1 MGYGGK
7 TVNGLSSLG
16 PKMGGK
22 AHGGGVKIEKNKISQ
37 SQDNVLSGK
46 FTSMGSAKIVG
57 KGMMKYLAGE
67 PVGMAK
73 YKSAAQRKAA
83 HASMAEGAGKYG
95 KHMGPEKE
103 LVGKQENLPEAL
115 KSKIEAAPG
124 KYGHK
129 KSKGKLPKSMKDEAI
144 ANKKKMKG
152 KGEKAGGPNKYGKHK
167 GPKKADYDKDMAEER
182 IQIKDDKKK
191 IFQDDKKKRDSE
203 GPAKERTA
211 VKSVNEIDGKKD
223 NYSYQ
228 KPVKT
233 ETLKEVKKPRKAS
246 KEIAKSKIEAGKKL
260 KKEGRQEKRA
270 ARKNARKIKR
280 SARLDKKIAL
290 QEFKGKQKVKSGDQQ
305 GAKAKRDRVENL
317 KARKAKK

>member
-7 TVNGLSSLG
+7 TANGLSSLG

-67 PVGMAK
+67 PVGMGK
-73 YKSAAQRKAA
+73 YKSNAQRKAA
-83 HASMAEGAGKYG
+83 HASMAEKGAGKYG
-95 KHMGPEKE
+95 KHKGAAQARPDYIDIDGDGNKTESM
-103 LVGKQENLPEAL
+103 KQ
-115 KSKIEAAPG
+115 AADGMG

-129 KSKGKLPKSMKDEAI
+129 K
-144 ANKKKMKG
+144 
-152 KGEKAGGPNKYGKHK
+152 GPHK
-167 GPKKADYDKDMAEER
+167 EP
-182 IQIKDDKKK
+182 Q
-191 IFQDDKKKRDSE
+191 
-203 GPAKERTA
+203 AKERTA

-246 KEIAKSKIEAGKKL
+246 KDIGKSKIEAGKKL

-270 ARKNARKIKR
+270 ARKDARKSKR

-290 QEFKGKQKVKSGDQQ
+290 QEFKGKQKLKSGDKL
-305 GAKAKRDRVENL
+305 GAKAKQDRIANL

>member
-67 PVGMAK
+67 PVGMGK
-73 YKSAAQRKAA
+73 YKSNAQRKAA
-83 HASMAEGAGKYG
+83 HASMAEQGAGKYG

-124 KYGHK
+124 KYG
-129 KSKGKLPKSMKDEAI
+129 
-144 ANKKKMKG
+144 
-152 KGEKAGGPNKYGKHK
+152 KHK

-182 IQIKDDKKK
+182 IQIKNDKEK
-191 IFQDDKKKRDSE
+191 IFQDDKKKRKSE

-211 VKSVNEIDGKKD
+211 VKSVNEINAKKD

-246 KEIAKSKIEAGKKL
+246 KEIGKSKIEAGKKL

-270 ARKNARKIKR
+270 ARKDARKSKR

-290 QEFKGKQKVKSGDQQ
+290 QEFKGKQKAKAGDQL
-305 GAKAKRDRVENL
+305 GAQAKQNRVKNL

>member
-67 PVGMAK
+67 PVGMGK
-73 YKSAAQRKAA
+73 YKSNAQRKAA
-83 HASMAEGAGKYG
+83 HASMAEQGAGKYG

-124 KYGHK
+124 KYG
-129 KSKGKLPKSMKDEAI
+129 
-144 ANKKKMKG
+144 
-152 KGEKAGGPNKYGKHK
+152 KHK

-182 IQIKDDKKK
+182 IQIKNDKEK
-191 IFQDDKKKRDSE
+191 IFQDDKKKRKSE

-211 VKSVNEIDGKKD
+211 VKSVNEINAKKD

-246 KEIAKSKIEAGKKL
+246 KEIGKSKIEAGKKL

-270 ARKNARKIKR
+270 ARKDARKSKR

>member
-7 TVNGLSSLG
+7 TANGLSSLG

-67 PVGMAK
+67 PVGMGK
-73 YKSAAQRKAA
+73 YKSNAQRKAA
-83 HASMAEGAGKYG
+83 HASMAEQGAGKYG

-124 KYGHK
+124 KYG
-129 KSKGKLPKSMKDEAI
+129 
-144 ANKKKMKG
+144 
-152 KGEKAGGPNKYGKHK
+152 KHK

-182 IQIKDDKKK
+182 IQIKNDKEK
-191 IFQDDKKKRDSE
+191 IFQDDKKKRKSE

-211 VKSVNEIDGKKD
+211 VKSVNEIDRKKD

-246 KEIAKSKIEAGKKL
+246 KEIGKSKIEAGKKL

-270 ARKNARKIKR
+270 ARKDARKSKR

-290 QEFKGKQKVKSGDQQ
+290 QEFKGKQAKDGKEKGINSKALRKS
-305 GAKAKRDRVENL
+305 KRVDKL

>member
-1 MGYGGK
+1 
-7 TVNGLSSLG
+7 
-16 PKMGGK
+16 
-22 AHGGGVKIEKNKISQ
+22 
-37 SQDNVLSGK
+37 
-46 FTSMGSAKIVG
+46 MGSAKIVG

-67 PVGMAK
+67 PVGMGK
-73 YKSAAQRKAA
+73 YKSSAQRKAA
-83 HASMAEGAGKYG
+83 HASMAEQGAGKYG

-124 KYGHK
+124 KYG
-129 KSKGKLPKSMKDEAI
+129 
-144 ANKKKMKG
+144 
-152 KGEKAGGPNKYGKHK
+152 KHK

-182 IQIKDDKKK
+182 IQIKNDKEK
-191 IFQDDKKKRDSE
+191 IFQDDKKKRKSE

-246 KEIAKSKIEAGKKL
+246 KEIGKSKIEAGKKL
-260 KKEGRQEKRA
+260 KKEGRQEKRT

-290 QEFKGKQKVKSGDQQ
+290 QEFKGKQKAKAGDQL
-305 GAKAKRDRVENL
+305 GAQAKQNRVKNL

>member
-7 TVNGLSSLG
+7 TANGLSSLG

-67 PVGMAK
+67 PVGMGK
-73 YKSAAQRKAA
+73 YKNNAQRKAA
-83 HASMAEGAGKYG
+83 HASMAEQGAGKYG

-124 KYGHK
+124 KYG
-129 KSKGKLPKSMKDEAI
+129 
-144 ANKKKMKG
+144 
-152 KGEKAGGPNKYGKHK
+152 KHK

-182 IQIKDDKKK
+182 IQIKNDKEK
-191 IFQDDKKKRDSE
+191 IFQDDKKKRKSE

-246 KEIAKSKIEAGKKL
+246 KEIGKSKIEAGKKL

-270 ARKNARKIKR
+270 ARKDARKSKR

-290 QEFKGKQKVKSGDQQ
+290 QEFKGKQAKDGKEKGINSKALRKS
-305 GAKAKRDRVENL
+305 KRVDKL

>member
-1 MGYGGK
+1 MGIGK
-7 TVNGLSSLG
+7 KITKGSIGSGVNIAHKS
-16 PKMGGK
+16 KM
-22 AHGGGVKIEKNKISQ
+22 SQ
-37 SQDNVLSGK
+37 SAKNQMSFPGGMPGPGQYGK
-46 FTSMGSAKIVG
+46 VVG
-57 KGMMKYLAGE
+57 KGMMKYLSGE
-67 PVGMAK
+67 PVGMGK
-73 YKSAAQRKAA
+73 YKSDAQRKAA

-103 LVGKQENLPEAL
+103 LVGKQKNLPEEL
-115 KSKIEAAPG
+115 KKKIEEAPG

-129 KSKGKLPKSMKDEAI
+129 K
-144 ANKKKMKG
+144 
-152 KGEKAGGPNKYGKHK
+152 
-167 GPKKADYDKDMAEER
+167 GPKKADY
-182 IQIKDDKKK
+182 
-191 IFQDDKKKRDSE
+191 DSE

-211 VKSVNEIDGKKD
+211 VKSVNEIDSKKD

>member
-7 TVNGLSSLG
+7 TANGLSSLG

-67 PVGMAK
+67 PVGMGK
-73 YKSAAQRKAA
+73 YKSNAQRKAA
-83 HASMAEGAGKYG
+83 HASMAEQGAGKYG

-129 KSKGKLPKSMKDEAI
+129 K
-144 ANKKKMKG
+144 
-152 KGEKAGGPNKYGKHK
+152 GKHK
-167 GPKKADYDKDMAEER
+167 GPAMPFGKGSVDSEKADADEVVVSAKALTNRQAKTKRKARLEKDPVKKERLEKRSERQAARQKRKEIRKSKREE
-182 IQIKDDKKK
+182 IKKTRK
-191 IFQDDKKKRDSE
+191 S
-203 GPAKERTA
+203 PAKT
-211 VKSVNEIDGKKD
+211 KKYIQD
-223 NYSYQ
+223 
-228 KPVKT
+228 
-233 ETLKEVKKPRKAS
+233 KE
-246 KEIAKSKIEAGKKL
+246 SKIEGKAVRIIGSGSGKVLASRNKKEVGKKY
-260 KKEGRQEKRA
+260 KK
-270 ARKNARKIKR
+270 
-280 SARLDKKIAL
+280 
-290 QEFKGKQKVKSGDQQ
+290 
-305 GAKAKRDRVENL
+305 
-317 KARKAKK
+317 